1 MKMNKE
7 MKKIT
12 ILTFAL
18 ASLLAASCV
27 KPEFVEPTASRQGLT
42 SLEAIFTFGPY
53 RDQTMGLL
61 TITDDSQE
69 RFVIPVPWFYPETSD
84 DETTLYMTKVRVK
97 AGLEPNYSIDP
108 PITLLDLTE
117 ENWFTFTDP
126 DGNSRQICITGERVK
141 SAACELQAFSI
152 DEPALTGVIDAS
164 ARKVSLVSA
173 DDLSSC
179 TAVAQVSAHAT
190 ISPNPAEPRSYNTP
204 VEFTVTAH
212 DGTTT
217 SRWTVVKEQP
227 EKIDYGFNSTT
238 VTPLFNFDPASHLS
252 FPAYTETVYPTMA
265 MAGGKLVVCLGS
277 GTPVYLNSVTGVREG
292 EINLGSATA
301 AAIASDEGGNMLICN
316 HAESNGTVNIWKT
329 RSVTEAPELFH
340 SFTNESDTPM
350 GYKMKIMGN
359 IDTEA
364 QIVITN
370 EGISGVTTSSRFTAI
385 TVSNG
390 TVTST
395 VSKDINATTG
405 LGWGA
410 APVNNTAVVASSV
423 NPEDGYYLSYY
434 DPNQL
439 TWIDGNLGIGAQ
451 MPEDIAVSVANGN
464 VNANSLDSK
473 AFNNARYVAWFF
485 TSHFPMWGAGPQLY
499 LYDISNPS
507 VIVEHKPVLAN
518 SEIEW
523 YQTAA
528 SGVAAGDV
536 IISPSA
542 DGFMLYVYYYDHNS
556 GVIGGYSADCIKR

>member
-1 MKMNKE
+1 MNKA

-27 KPEFVEPTASRQGLT
+27 KPEFVEPTATRQGLT

-53 RDQTMGLL
+53 RDQSMGIL
-61 TITDDSQE
+61 TISDDSQE

-84 DETTLYMTKVRVK
+84 DETTPYMTKVRVK
-97 AGLEPNYSIDP
+97 AGLEPNYSIEP
-108 PITLLDLTE
+108 PITILDLTE
-117 ENWFTFTDP
+117 ENWFTLTEP
-126 DGNSRQICITGERVK
+126 DGDSRQICITGERVK

-152 DEPALTGVIDAS
+152 YDPALTGVIDAS
-164 ARKVSLVSA
+164 AKKVSLVSA
-173 DDLSSC
+173 DDLSAC

-190 ISPNPAEPRSYNTP
+190 ISPDPAQPRNYNDP
-204 VEFTVTAH
+204 VEFTITAH

-217 SRWTVVKEQP
+217 STWTVVKEQP

-238 VTPLFNFDPASHLS
+238 VTPLFNFDPASRLN

-277 GTPVYLNSVTGVREG
+277 GTPVYLNSVTGVKEG

-316 HAESNGTVNIWKT
+316 HAESTGTVNIWKT
-329 RSVTEAPELFH
+329 TSVTAAPVLFH
-340 SFTNESDTPM
+340 SFTNSSANPM
-350 GYKMKIMGN
+350 GYKMKVMGN
-359 IDTEA
+359 INAEA

-370 EGISGVTTSSRFTAI
+370 EGIPEVTVGSSFTVI

-390 TVTST
+390 EVTST
-395 VSKDINATTG
+395 VSKDIYGTTG

-410 APVNNTAVVASSV
+410 APVNNTAVVAASV
-423 NPEDGYYLSYY
+423 NPADGYYLSYY
-434 DPNQL
+434 SPNQL
-439 TWIDGNLGIGAQ
+439 TWINGDLAIGAQ
-451 MPEDIAVSVANGN
+451 MPTDVANNVANGN
-464 VNANSLDSK
+464 LNANSLDSK
-473 AFNNARYVAWFF
+473 TFNNARYVAWFI
-485 TSHFPMWGAGPQLY
+485 TSHFPMWGAGPRLY

-507 VIVEHKPVLAN
+507 VIVGHKPVLAN
-518 SEIEW
+518 EGIEW
-523 YQTAA
+523 YQQAA

-542 DGFMLYVYYYDHNS
+542 DGFMMYVYYYDHNS

>member
-1 MKMNKE
+1 MNKA

-27 KPEFVEPTASRQGLT
+27 KPEFVEPTATRQGLT

-53 RDQTMGLL
+53 RDQSMGIL
-61 TITDDSQE
+61 TISDDSQE

-84 DETTLYMTKVRVK
+84 DETTPYMTKVRVK
-97 AGLEPNYSIDP
+97 AGLEPNYSIEP
-108 PITLLDLTE
+108 PITILDLTE
-117 ENWFTFTDP
+117 ENWFTLTEP
-126 DGNSRQICITGERVK
+126 DGDSRQICITGERVK
-141 SAACELQAFSI
+141 SAACELQAFFI
-152 DEPALTGVIDAS
+152 DDPALTGVIDAS
-164 ARKVSLVSA
+164 AKKVSLVSA
-173 DDLSSC
+173 DDLSAC

-190 ISPNPAEPRSYNTP
+190 ISPDPAQPRNYNDP
-204 VEFTVTAH
+204 VEFTITAH

-217 SRWTVVKEQP
+217 STWTVVKEQP

-238 VTPLFNFDPASHLS
+238 VTPLFNFDPASRLN

-277 GTPVYLNSVTGVREG
+277 GTPVYLNSVTGVKEG

-329 RSVTEAPELFH
+329 TSVTAAPVLFH
-340 SFTNESDTPM
+340 SFTNSSANPM
-350 GYKMKIMGN
+350 GYKMKVMGN
-359 IDTEA
+359 INAEA

-370 EGISGVTTSSRFTAI
+370 EGIPEVTAGSSFTVI

-390 TVTST
+390 EVTST
-395 VSKDINATTG
+395 VSKDIYGTTG

-410 APVNNTAVVASSV
+410 APVNNTAVVAASV
-423 NPEDGYYLSYY
+423 NPADGYYLSYY
-434 DPNQL
+434 SPNQL
-439 TWIDGNLGIGAQ
+439 TWINGDLAIGAQ
-451 MPEDIAVSVANGN
+451 MPTDVANNVANGN
-464 VNANSLDSK
+464 LNANSLDSK
-473 AFNNARYVAWFF
+473 TFNNARYVAWFI
-485 TSHFPMWGAGPQLY
+485 TSHFPMWGAGPRLY

-507 VIVEHKPVLAN
+507 VIVGHKPVLAN
-518 SEIEW
+518 EGIEW
-523 YQTAA
+523 YQQAA

-542 DGFMLYVYYYDHNS
+542 DGFMMYVYYYDHNS

>member
-1 MKMNKE
+1 MNKE

-141 SAACELQAFSI
+141 YAACELQAFSI

-179 TAVAQVSAHAT
+179 TAVAQISAHAT
-190 ISPNPAEPRSYNTP
+190 ISPDPAEPRSYNTP

-217 SRWTVVKEQP
+217 STWTVVKEQP

-265 MAGGKLVVCLGS
+265 MAGGKLVVCLGN

-370 EGISGVTTSSRFTAI
+370 EGIDGVTISSRFTAI

-390 TVTST
+390 AVTST
-395 VSKDINATTG
+395 VSKNIATPG

-410 APVNNTAVVASSV
+410 APVHNTAVVASSV

-439 TWIDGNLGIGAQ
+439 TWINGNLVIGAQ
-451 MPEDIAVSVANGN
+451 MPTDIAGSVANGN

-473 AFNNARYVAWFF
+473 AFNNARYVAWFI

-518 SEIEW
+518 SAIEW

>member
-108 PITLLDLTE
+108 PITLLNLTE

-217 SRWTVVKEQP
+217 STWTVVKEQP

-370 EGISGVTTSSRFTAI
+370 EGIDGVTTSSRFTAI

-390 TVTST
+390 AVTST
-395 VSKDINATTG
+395 VSKDIATTG

-439 TWIDGNLGIGAQ
+439 TWINGNLVIGAQ
-451 MPEDIAVSVANGN
+451 MPTDIAGSVANGN

-473 AFNNARYVAWFF
+473 AFNNARYVAWFI
-485 TSHFPMWGAGPQLY
+485 TSHFPMWGTGPQLY

-518 SEIEW
+518 SAIEW

>member
-1 MKMNKE
+1 MNKA

-27 KPEFVEPTASRQGLT
+27 KPEFVEPTATRQGLT

-53 RDQTMGLL
+53 RDQSMGIL
-61 TITDDSQE
+61 TISDDSQE

-84 DETTLYMTKVRVK
+84 DETTPYMTKVRVK
-97 AGLEPNYSIDP
+97 AGLEPNYSIEP
-108 PITLLDLTE
+108 PITILDLTE
-117 ENWFTFTDP
+117 ENWFTLTEP
-126 DGNSRQICITGERVK
+126 DGDSRQICITGERVK

-152 DEPALTGVIDAS
+152 DDPALTGVIDAS
-164 ARKVSLVSA
+164 AKKVSLVSA
-173 DDLSSC
+173 DDLSAC

-190 ISPNPAEPRSYNTP
+190 ISPDPAQPRNYNDP
-204 VEFTVTAH
+204 VEFTITAH

-217 SRWTVVKEQP
+217 STWTVVKEQP

-238 VTPLFNFDPASHLS
+238 VTPLFNFDPASRLN

-277 GTPVYLNSVTGVREG
+277 GTPVYLNSVTGVKEG

-329 RSVTEAPELFH
+329 TSVTAAPVLFH
-340 SFTNESDTPM
+340 SFTNSSANPM
-350 GYKMKIMGN
+350 GYKMKVMGN
-359 IDTEA
+359 INAEA

-370 EGISGVTTSSRFTAI
+370 EGIPEVNVGSSFTVI

-390 TVTST
+390 EVTST
-395 VSKDINATTG
+395 VSKDIYGTTG

-410 APVNNTAVVASSV
+410 APVNNTAVVAASV
-423 NPEDGYYLSYY
+423 NPADGYYLSYY
-434 DPNQL
+434 SPNQL
-439 TWIDGNLGIGAQ
+439 TWINGDLAIGAQ
-451 MPEDIAVSVANGN
+451 MPTDVANNVANGN
-464 VNANSLDSK
+464 LNANSLDSK
-473 AFNNARYVAWFF
+473 TFNNARYVAWFI
-485 TSHFPMWGAGPQLY
+485 TSHFPMWGAGPRLY

-507 VIVEHKPVLAN
+507 VIVGHKPVLAN
-518 SEIEW
+518 EGIEW
-523 YQTAA
+523 YQQAA

-542 DGFMLYVYYYDHNS
+542 DGFMMYVYYYDHNS

>member
-1 MKMNKE
+1 MNKE

-141 SAACELQAFSI
+141 YAACELQAFSI

-179 TAVAQVSAHAT
+179 TAVAQISAHAT
-190 ISPNPAEPRSYNTP
+190 ISPDPAEPRSYNTP

-217 SRWTVVKEQP
+217 STWTVVKEQP

-316 HAESNGTVNIWKT
+316 HAGTLPFVYQRIRYPYGIQDEDNGQ
-329 RSVTEAPELFH
+329 
-340 SFTNESDTPM
+340 
-350 GYKMKIMGN
+350 Y
-359 IDTEA
+359 
-364 QIVITN
+364 
-370 EGISGVTTSSRFTAI
+370 
-385 TVSNG
+385 
-390 TVTST
+390 
-395 VSKDINATTG
+395 
-405 LGWGA
+405 
-410 APVNNTAVVASSV
+410 
-423 NPEDGYYLSYY
+423 
-434 DPNQL
+434 
-439 TWIDGNLGIGAQ
+439 
-451 MPEDIAVSVANGN
+451 
-464 VNANSLDSK
+464 
-473 AFNNARYVAWFF
+473 RYR
-485 TSHFPMWGAGPQLY
+485 G
-499 LYDISNPS
+499 
-507 VIVEHKPVLAN
+507 
-518 SEIEW
+518 
-523 YQTAA
+523 
-528 SGVAAGDV
+528 
-536 IISPSA
+536 
-542 DGFMLYVYYYDHNS
+542 
-556 GVIGGYSADCIKR
+556 ADCDYK

>member
-1 MKMNKE
+1 MNKA

-27 KPEFVEPTASRQGLT
+27 KPEFVEPTATRQGLT

-53 RDQTMGLL
+53 RDQSMGIL
-61 TITDDSQE
+61 TISDDSQE

-84 DETTLYMTKVRVK
+84 DETTPYMTKVRVK
-97 AGLEPNYSIDP
+97 AGLEPNYSIEP
-108 PITLLDLTE
+108 PITILDLTE
-117 ENWFTFTDP
+117 ENWFTLTEP
-126 DGNSRQICITGERVK
+126 DGDSRQICITGERVK

-152 DEPALTGVIDAS
+152 DDPALTGVIDAS
-164 ARKVSLVSA
+164 AKKVSLVSA
-173 DDLSSC
+173 DDLSAC

-190 ISPNPAEPRSYNTP
+190 ISPDPAQPRNYNDP
-204 VEFTVTAH
+204 VEFTITAH

-217 SRWTVVKEQP
+217 STWTVVKEQP

-238 VTPLFNFDPASHLS
+238 VTPLFNFDPASRLN

-277 GTPVYLNSVTGVREG
+277 GTPVYLNSVTGVKEG

-329 RSVTEAPELFH
+329 TSVTAAPVLFH
-340 SFTNESDTPM
+340 SFTNSSASPM
-350 GYKMKIMGN
+350 GYKMKVMGN
-359 IDTEA
+359 INAEA

-370 EGISGVTTSSRFTAI
+370 EGIPEVTVGSSFTVI

-390 TVTST
+390 EVTST
-395 VSKDINATTG
+395 VSKDIYGTTG

-410 APVNNTAVVASSV
+410 APVNNTAVVAASV
-423 NPEDGYYLSYY
+423 NPADGYYLSYY
-434 DPNQL
+434 SPNQL
-439 TWIDGNLGIGAQ
+439 TWTNGARAIGAQ
-451 MPEDIAVSVANGN
+451 MPTDVANNVANGN
-464 VNANSLDSK
+464 LNANSLDSK
-473 AFNNARYVAWFF
+473 TFNNARYVAWFI
-485 TSHFPMWGAGPQLY
+485 TSHFPMWGAGPRLY

-518 SEIEW
+518 EGIEW
-523 YQTAA
+523 YQQAA

-542 DGFMLYVYYYDHNS
+542 DGFMMYVYYYDHNS

>member
-1 MKMNKE
+1 MNKE

-141 SAACELQAFSI
+141 YAACELQAFSI

-179 TAVAQVSAHAT
+179 TAVAQISAHAT
-190 ISPNPAEPRSYNTP
+190 ISPDPAEPRSYNTP

-217 SRWTVVKEQP
+217 STWTVVKEQP

-265 MAGGKLVVCLGS
+265 MAGGKLVVCLGN

-370 EGISGVTTSSRFTAI
+370 EGIDGVTISSRFTAI

-390 TVTST
+390 AVTST
-395 VSKDINATTG
+395 VSKDIATTG

-410 APVNNTAVVASSV
+410 APVHNTAVVASSV

-439 TWIDGNLGIGAQ
+439 TWINGNLVIGAQ
-451 MPEDIAVSVANGN
+451 MPTDIAGSVANGN

-473 AFNNARYVAWFF
+473 AFNNARYVAWFI

-518 SEIEW
+518 SAIEW

>member
-1 MKMNKE
+1 MNKE

-217 SRWTVVKEQP
+217 SKWTVVKEQP

-390 TVTST
+390 AVTST
-395 VSKDINATTG
+395 VSKDIYATTD

-410 APVNNTAVVASSV
+410 APVNNTAVVAASV

-451 MPEDIAVSVANGN
+451 MPEDIAGSVANGN

>member
-1 MKMNKE
+1 MNKA

-27 KPEFVEPTASRQGLT
+27 KPEFVEPTATRQGLT

-53 RDQTMGLL
+53 RDQSMGIL
-61 TITDDSQE
+61 TISDDSQE

-84 DETTLYMTKVRVK
+84 DETTPYMTKVRVK
-97 AGLEPNYSIDP
+97 AGLEPNYSIEP
-108 PITLLDLTE
+108 PITILDLTE
-117 ENWFTFTDP
+117 ENWFTLTEP
-126 DGNSRQICITGERVK
+126 DGDSRQICITGERVK

-152 DEPALTGVIDAS
+152 DDPALTGVIDAS
-164 ARKVSLVSA
+164 AKKVSLVSA
-173 DDLSSC
+173 DDLSAC

-190 ISPNPAEPRSYNTP
+190 ISPDPAQPRNYNDP
-204 VEFTVTAH
+204 VEFTITAH

-217 SRWTVVKEQP
+217 STWTVVKEQP

-238 VTPLFNFDPASHLS
+238 VTPLFNFDPASRLN

-277 GTPVYLNSVTGVREG
+277 GTPVYLNSVTGVKEG

-316 HAESNGTVNIWKT
+316 HAESTGTVNIWKT
-329 RSVTEAPELFH
+329 TSVTAAPVLFH
-340 SFTNESDTPM
+340 SFTNSSANPM
-350 GYKMKIMGN
+350 GYKMKVMGN
-359 IDTEA
+359 INAEA

-370 EGISGVTTSSRFTAI
+370 EGIPEVTVGSSFTVI

-390 TVTST
+390 EVTST
-395 VSKDINATTG
+395 VSKDIYGTTG

-410 APVNNTAVVASSV
+410 APVNNTAVVAASV
-423 NPEDGYYLSYY
+423 NPADGYYLSYY
-434 DPNQL
+434 SPNQL
-439 TWIDGNLGIGAQ
+439 TWINGDLAIGAQ
-451 MPEDIAVSVANGN
+451 MPTDVANNVANGN
-464 VNANSLDSK
+464 LNANSLDSK
-473 AFNNARYVAWFF
+473 TFNNARYVAWFI
-485 TSHFPMWGAGPQLY
+485 TSHFPMWGAGPRLY

-507 VIVEHKPVLAN
+507 VIVGHKPVLAN
-518 SEIEW
+518 EGIEW
-523 YQTAA
+523 YQQAA

-542 DGFMLYVYYYDHNS
+542 DGFMMYVYYYDHNS

>member
-141 SAACELQAFSI
+141 YAACELQAFSI

-179 TAVAQVSAHAT
+179 TAVAQISAHAT
-190 ISPNPAEPRSYNTP
+190 ISPDPAEPRSYNTP

-217 SRWTVVKEQP
+217 STWTVVKEQP

-265 MAGGKLVVCLGS
+265 MAGGKLVVCLGN

-370 EGISGVTTSSRFTAI
+370 EGIDGVTISSRFTAI

-390 TVTST
+390 AVTST
-395 VSKDINATTG
+395 VSKNIATPG

-410 APVNNTAVVASSV
+410 APVHNTAVVASSV

-439 TWIDGNLGIGAQ
+439 TWINGNLVIGAQ
-451 MPEDIAVSVANGN
+451 MPTDIAGSVANGN

-473 AFNNARYVAWFF
+473 AFNNARYVAWFI

-518 SEIEW
+518 SAIEW

>member
-1 MKMNKE
+1 MNKA

-27 KPEFVEPTASRQGLT
+27 KPEFVEPTATRQGLT

-53 RDQTMGLL
+53 RDQSMGIL
-61 TITDDSQE
+61 TISDDSQE

-84 DETTLYMTKVRVK
+84 DETTPYMTKVRVK
-97 AGLEPNYSIDP
+97 AGLEPNYSIEP
-108 PITLLDLTE
+108 PITILDLTE
-117 ENWFTFTDP
+117 ENWFTLTEP
-126 DGNSRQICITGERVK
+126 DGDSRQICITGERVK

-152 DEPALTGVIDAS
+152 DDPALTGVIDAS
-164 ARKVSLVSA
+164 AKKVSLVSA
-173 DDLSSC
+173 DDLSAC

-190 ISPNPAEPRSYNTP
+190 ISPDPAQPRNYNDP
-204 VEFTVTAH
+204 VEFTITAH

-217 SRWTVVKEQP
+217 STWTVVKEQP

-238 VTPLFNFDPASHLS
+238 VTPLFNFDPASRLN

-277 GTPVYLNSVTGVREG
+277 GTPVYLNSVTGVKEG

-316 HAESNGTVNIWKT
+316 HAESTGTVNIWKT
-329 RSVTEAPELFH
+329 TSVTAAPVLFH
-340 SFTNESDTPM
+340 SFTNSSANPM
-350 GYKMKIMGN
+350 GYKMKVMGN
-359 IDTEA
+359 INAEA

-370 EGISGVTTSSRFTAI
+370 EGIPEVTVGSSFTVI

-390 TVTST
+390 EVTST
-395 VSKDINATTG
+395 VSKDIYGTTG

-410 APVNNTAVVASSV
+410 APVNNTAVVAASV
-423 NPEDGYYLSYY
+423 NPADGYYLSYY
-434 DPNQL
+434 SPNQL
-439 TWIDGNLGIGAQ
+439 TWINGDLAIGAQ
-451 MPEDIAVSVANGN
+451 MPTDVANNVANGN
-464 VNANSLDSK
+464 LNANSLDSK
-473 AFNNARYVAWFF
+473 TFNNARYVAWFI
-485 TSHFPMWGAGPQLY
+485 TSHFPMWGAGPRLY

-507 VIVEHKPVLAN
+507 VIVGHKPVLAN
-518 SEIEW
+518 EGIEW
-523 YQTAA
+523 YQQAA

-536 IISPSA
+536 IISPST
-542 DGFMLYVYYYDHNS
+542 DGFMMYVYYYDHNS

>member
-1 MKMNKE
+1 MNKE

-179 TAVAQVSAHAT
+179 TAVAQISAHAT
-190 ISPNPAEPRSYNTP
+190 ISPDPAEPRSYNTP

-217 SRWTVVKEQP
+217 STWTVVKEQP
-227 EKIDYGFNSTT
+227 EKIGYGFNSTT
-238 VTPLFNFDPASHLS
+238 VTPLFNFDPASRLS

-265 MAGGKLVVCLGS
+265 MAGGKLVVCLGN

-370 EGISGVTTSSRFTAI
+370 EGIDGVTTSSRFTAI

-390 TVTST
+390 AVTST
-395 VSKDINATTG
+395 VSKDIATTG

-439 TWIDGNLGIGAQ
+439 TWINGNLVIGAQ
-451 MPEDIAVSVANGN
+451 MPTDIAGSVANGN

-473 AFNNARYVAWFF
+473 AFNNARYVAWFI
-485 TSHFPMWGAGPQLY
+485 TSHFPMWGSGPQLY

-518 SEIEW
+518 SAIEW

>member
-190 ISPNPAEPRSYNTP
+190 ISPDPAEPRSYNTP
-204 VEFTVTAH
+204 VKFTVTAH

-217 SRWTVVKEQP
+217 STWTVVKEQP

-359 IDTEA
+359 LDTEA

-395 VSKDINATTG
+395 VSKDIATTG

-410 APVNNTAVVASSV
+410 APVNNTAVVAASV

-451 MPEDIAVSVANGN
+451 MPTDIAGSVADGN

-473 AFNNARYVAWFF
+473 AFNNARYVAWFI
-485 TSHFPMWGAGPQLY
+485 TSHFPMWGAGPKLY

>member
-1 MKMNKE
+1 MNKE

-179 TAVAQVSAHAT
+179 TAVAQISAHAT
-190 ISPNPAEPRSYNTP
+190 ISPDPAEPRSYNTP

-217 SRWTVVKEQP
+217 STWTVVKEQP
-227 EKIDYGFNSTT
+227 EKIGYGFNSTT
-238 VTPLFNFDPASHLS
+238 VTPLFNFDPASRLS

-265 MAGGKLVVCLGS
+265 MAGGKLVVCLGN

-370 EGISGVTTSSRFTAI
+370 EGIDGVTTSSRFTAI

-390 TVTST
+390 AVTST
-395 VSKDINATTG
+395 VSKDIATTG

-439 TWIDGNLGIGAQ
+439 TWINGNLVIGAQ
-451 MPEDIAVSVANGN
+451 MPTDIAGSVANGN

-473 AFNNARYVAWFF
+473 AFNNARYVAWFI

-518 SEIEW
+518 SAIEW

>member
-141 SAACELQAFSI
+141 SAVCELQAFSI

-179 TAVAQVSAHAT
+179 TAVAQISAHAT
-190 ISPNPAEPRSYNTP
+190 ISPDPAEPRSYNTP

-217 SRWTVVKEQP
+217 STWTVVKEQP

-238 VTPLFNFDPASHLS
+238 VTPLFNFDPASYLS

-265 MAGGKLVVCLGS
+265 MAGGKLVVCLGN

-370 EGISGVTTSSRFTAI
+370 EGIDGVTISSRFTAI

-390 TVTST
+390 AVTST
-395 VSKDINATTG
+395 VSKNIATPG

-410 APVNNTAVVASSV
+410 APVHNTAVVASSV

-434 DPNQL
+434 EPNQL
-439 TWIDGNLGIGAQ
+439 TWINGNLVIGAQ
-451 MPEDIAVSVANGN
+451 MPTDIAGSVANGN

-473 AFNNARYVAWFF
+473 AFNNARYVAWFI

-518 SEIEW
+518 SAIEW

>member
-1 MKMNKE
+1 MNKE

-217 SRWTVVKEQP
+217 SKWTVVKEQP

-390 TVTST
+390 AVTST
-395 VSKDINATTG
+395 VSKDIYATTD

-410 APVNNTAVVASSV
+410 APVNNTAVVAASV

-451 MPEDIAVSVANGN
+451 MPTDIAGSVANGN